1 MPSSMTIHLPVIFI
15 NQKTTGESKTMTI
28 SSRTYHMGR
37 LMGYGKPDEPEV
49 SSPDITK
56 IPSFG

>member
-1 MPSSMTIHLPVIFI
+1 MTIHLPDIFI

-37 LMGYGKPDEPEV
+37 LMG
-49 SSPDITK
+49 
-56 IPSFG
+56 